1 MKKPIVVSGLK
12 PSGKLQLGNYL
23 GAIKQYINFQNDDK
37 YDNFYFIADY
47 HALTQKYD
55 AKEKNSEII
64 EMIADMLALGLDPKK
79 ATLYIQS
86 DIMEITN
93 ISWLLGNVISAGQLQ
108 NMIEFREKVEQGQP
122 ASCGLLNYPIL
133 MAADILSFKASFV
146 PVGEDQRQ
154 HVELARDAARSFN
167 KRFGE
172 TFPIPKGIYVE
183 GLRIKS
189 LDDPSKKMSKSLP
202 KGCLYL
208 SDSPEDLRK
217 KLRSAVTD
225 SGTEI
230 IYDPENKPAL
240 SNLLLIYSEFS
251 GSSIKDIEKEHKDS
265 SYALFKD
272 ALADTLIDSLSEF
285 RKTKVEIIKDKEGL
299 RKIYSE
305 GSDKA
310 REIASLTLKEMK
322 QKTGL
327 F

>member
-12 PSGKLQLGNYL
+12 PSGKLHLGNYL
-23 GAIKQYINFQNDDK
+23 GAIKQYINFQDDQK
-37 YDNFYFIADY
+37 LDNFYFIADY

-55 AKEKNSEII
+55 IKEKNNEII
-64 EMIADMLALGLDPKK
+64 EMIADLLSLGLDPKK
-79 ATLYIQS
+79 ACLYIQS
-86 DIMEITN
+86 DILEIAN
-93 ISWLLGNVISAGQLQ
+93 ISWLLGNVVSAGQLQ
-108 NMIEFREKVEQGQP
+108 NMIEFKEKVEQGQP

-133 MAADILSFKASFV
+133 MAADILSFKAAFV

-154 HVELARDAARSFN
+154 HVELARDAARTFN

-172 TFPIPKGIYVE
+172 TFPIPQGIYVK

-202 KGCLYL
+202 KGCIYL
-208 SDSPEDLRK
+208 SDTPDVLRK
-217 KLRSAVTD
+217 KVRSAVTD

-230 IYDPENKPAL
+230 IFDPENKPAL
-240 SNLLLIYSEFS
+240 ANLLTIYSEFS
-251 GSSIKDIEKEHKDS
+251 ERPIKDIEKEHKDS
-265 SYALFKD
+265 SYAVFKD
-272 ALADTLIDSLSEF
+272 SLADVLIDRFSEF
-285 RKTKVEIIKDKEGL
+285 QKKKAEIIKDKENL
-299 RKIYSE
+299 RKIFSE

-310 REIASLTLKEMK
+310 RAIAVQTLKEMK